1 MTKKRTLNK
10 SHLLDMRLFLEI
22 LKISRPGLWFATVW
36 LYLLPTGGKE
46 DLIFSPMFWLGLFYV
61 CFPLNLL
68 VYGWNDIVDYEA
80 DRLNPRKGN
89 YLFGAL
95 SSKEDLSVLPKYIFF
110 SQLLTYPIFIFFFGM
125 KMIIILI
132 IQLIIMYAYN
142 HPTKGL
148 RSRPPFEL
156 TCQIGYL
163 LIVPLS
169 AWINSAS
176 IPPNGTLI
184 YLMLFA
190 FQSHLIGEVMDI
202 EPDRLA
208 NKTTTA
214 TVLGMFKTKLI
225 IIAIVLIEV
234 LMVFYIF
241 NDSIFGLMLLAGL
254 IWLIIDLFFVF
265 KTKTYTLFQ
274 MKLLGWASNI
284 IAFASMSYVWWS
296 QCLL

>member
-1 MTKKRTLNK
+1 
-10 SHLLDMRLFLEI
+10 MRLFLEI